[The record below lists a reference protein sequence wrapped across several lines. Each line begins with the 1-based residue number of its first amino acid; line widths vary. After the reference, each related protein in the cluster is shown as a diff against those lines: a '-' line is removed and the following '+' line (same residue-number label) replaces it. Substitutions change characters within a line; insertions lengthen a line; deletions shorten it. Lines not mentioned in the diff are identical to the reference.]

1 MRDAFLLLCEFKNFE
16 NPILLSLILSSKNIS
31 VFFFALRY
39 IIYYIY
45 IKIIYFLKK
54 LAML

>member
-16 NPILLSLILSSKNIS
+16 NPILILSSKNIS

-45 IKIIYFLKK
+45 IKIIYFLKIFE
-54 LAML
+54 